1 MPQTRGITV
10 IAAALTVW
18 ALSACNQ
25 NSHGDPPQRTAEVA
39 FVTIEP
45 QRAVLTTQLPGR
57 TVPYEVADVRPQVSG
72 ILQKR
77 LFTEGSLVQAGQVLY
92 QIDATLYQAAL
103 DSAKA
108 QLASAK
114 AALTTAQLKADRYV
128 SLRAQKS
135 ISQQDYDDAQAA
147 LAQARATVEQREA
160 DLATA
165 RIKLGYTRIVAP
177 ISGRIGRS
185 FLTQGALVEANQDA
199 ALATIQTLDPIYID
213 MNQSST
219 DLLALRRAIERGR
232 VPGTPA
238 DAASVTLTLDDGSR
252 YPQDGTLQFRDVT
265 VAATTGS
272 VTLRAQFP
280 NPDNVLLP
288 GMFVR
293 ATIVAGVEPAALLV
307 PQRGVTRDEKG
318 NPTALVVEA
327 DGTVARRKLTV
338 AQTLGANWLVTDGIA
353 AGDRVIVEGLQ
364 YARVGEKANATPFQS
379 PDESGA
385 AAAAK

>member
-1 MPQTRGITV
+1 
-10 IAAALTVW
+10 
-18 ALSACNQ
+18 
-25 NSHGDPPQRTAEVA
+25 
-39 FVTIEP
+39 
-45 QRAVLTTQLPGR
+45 
-57 TVPYEVADVRPQVSG
+57 
-72 ILQKR
+72 
-77 LFTEGSLVQAGQVLY
+77 
-92 QIDATLYQAAL
+92 
-103 DSAKA
+103 
-108 QLASAK
+108 
-114 AALTTAQLKADRYV
+114 
-128 SLRAQKS
+128 
-135 ISQQDYDDAQAA
+135 
-147 LAQARATVEQREA
+147 
-160 DLATA
+160 
-165 RIKLGYTRIVAP
+165 
-177 ISGRIGRS
+177 
-185 FLTQGALVEANQDA
+185 
-199 ALATIQTLDPIYID
+199 
-213 MNQSST
+213 
-219 DLLALRRAIERGR
+219 
-232 VPGTPA
+232 
-238 DAASVTLTLDDGSR
+238 VTLTLDDGSR

-338 AQTLGANWLVTDGIA
+338 AQTLGSNWLVTDGIA

-379 PDESGA
+379 PEESGA